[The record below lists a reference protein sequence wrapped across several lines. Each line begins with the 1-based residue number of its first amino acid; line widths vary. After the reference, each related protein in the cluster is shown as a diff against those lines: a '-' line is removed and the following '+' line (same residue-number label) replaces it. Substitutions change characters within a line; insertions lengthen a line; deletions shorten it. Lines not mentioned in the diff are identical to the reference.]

1 MFLVSSAL
9 LDMFYINYWMP
20 EHKSVGFGLSWL
32 SLVALNAFCFS
43 ARAQND
49 SFKWR
54 LVSNKCLGLSA
65 SHNCWAKTFDCAQ
78 TVRDLKK
85 KKNHNFPRHN
95 TVRINRAD
103 FWWQT
108 NHQRVILKDID
119 CDTLLAEAP
128 ALCFSSLIVVAS
140 ERDKKRQSDT
150 ARAESSWI
158 SAPDDRSSLCLR
170 NTAEIRLGKRVNAA
184 VRKRC
189 RQ

>member
-1 MFLVSSAL
+1 MHFVSQL
-9 LDMFYINYWMP
+9 
-20 EHKSVGFGLSWL
+20 EHKMTVLSGGLSQISVWVCQL
-32 SLVALNAFCFS
+32 LITAGIKLLIVHKQWGIL
-43 ARAQND
+43 
-49 SFKWR
+49 
-54 LVSNKCLGLSA
+54 
-65 SHNCWAKTFDCAQ
+65 
-78 TVRDLKK
+78 
-85 KKNHNFPRHN
+85 KKNHNFPHHN
-95 TVRINRAD
+95 TLRINRTD

>member
-1 MFLVSSAL
+1 MHFVSQL
-9 LDMFYINYWMP
+9 
-20 EHKSVGFGLSWL
+20 EHKMTVLSGGLSQI
-32 SLVALNAFCFS
+32 S
-43 ARAQND
+43 AWVCQLLITA
-49 SFKWR
+49 
-54 LVSNKCLGLSA
+54 GLKLLIV
-65 SHNCWAKTFDCAQ
+65 HKQWGI
-78 TVRDLKK
+78 K
-85 KKNHNFPRHN
+85 KKNHNFPHHN
-95 TVRINRAD
+95 TLRINRAD

-128 ALCFSSLIVVAS
+128 ALYFSSLIVVAR

-150 ARAESSWI
+150 ARAESTWI

>member
-1 MFLVSSAL
+1 MHFVSQL
-9 LDMFYINYWMP
+9 
-20 EHKSVGFGLSWL
+20 EHKMTVLSGGLSQI
-32 SLVALNAFCFS
+32 S
-43 ARAQND
+43 AWVCQLLITA
-49 SFKWR
+49 
-54 LVSNKCLGLSA
+54 GLKLLIV
-65 SHNCWAKTFDCAQ
+65 HKQWGIK
-78 TVRDLKK
+78 KK

-95 TVRINRAD
+95 TLRINRAD

-184 VRKRC
+184 RRKRC

>member
-1 MFLVSSAL
+1 MHFVSQL
-9 LDMFYINYWMP
+9 
-20 EHKSVGFGLSWL
+20 EHKMTVLSGGLSQI
-32 SLVALNAFCFS
+32 S
-43 ARAQND
+43 AWVCQLLITA
-49 SFKWR
+49 
-54 LVSNKCLGLSA
+54 GLKLLIV
-65 SHNCWAKTFDCAQ
+65 HKQWGIK
-78 TVRDLKK
+78 KK

-95 TVRINRAD
+95 TLRINRAD